1 MPVCYGERNNS
12 ILYFLSKFMTNNEIL
27 RVCTS
32 FPLKL
37 LSLSRL
43 PWRITKNM
51 CILASELHYTIILFA
66 DYVQIYNVDKT
77 VFTYGLQNIYIL
89 KLQMWKNNL
98 GYANGNIY
106 FRILNA
112 ADNILSCTF
121 IKAVL

>member
-1 MPVCYGERNNS
+1 
-12 ILYFLSKFMTNNEIL
+12 
-27 RVCTS
+27 
-32 FPLKL
+32 
-37 LSLSRL
+37 
-43 PWRITKNM
+43 M

-121 IKAVL
+121 IKAVLWVR